1 MDTNFYILMAVLNS
15 CGIEHKMQDR
25 STVPEPDFV
34 PFDLSHLR
42 DFPGPDKQDRNPS
55 RGYGRNV
62 SNALPA

>member
-1 MDTNFYILMAVLNS
+1 MDTNFYIFMAVMNS
-15 CGIEHKMQDR
+15 GGIERKMQDR
-25 STVPEPDFV
+25 PTVSEPDFV

-42 DFPGPDKQDRNPS
+42 NLPGQDKQERNPS

>member
-1 MDTNFYILMAVLNS
+1 MDTNFYIFMAVLNRR
-15 CGIEHKMQDR
+15 GIERKMQDR
-25 STVPEPDFV
+25 STVSESDFV

-42 DFPGPDKQDRNPS
+42 NFPAQDKQERNPS

>member
-1 MDTNFYILMAVLNS
+1 MDTNFYIVMALLN
-15 CGIEHKMQDR
+15 GLGYEHKMQDR
-25 STVPEPDFV
+25 PTVSEPNFV

-42 DFPGPDKQDRNPS
+42 DFPGRDKQGKNTS

>member
-1 MDTNFYILMAVLNS
+1 MDTNFYIFMAVLNS
-15 CGIEHKMQDR
+15 LGIQHEKQDR
-25 STVPEPDFV
+25 STVSEPDFV

-42 DFPGPDKQDRNPS
+42 DFSGQDKQDRNPS